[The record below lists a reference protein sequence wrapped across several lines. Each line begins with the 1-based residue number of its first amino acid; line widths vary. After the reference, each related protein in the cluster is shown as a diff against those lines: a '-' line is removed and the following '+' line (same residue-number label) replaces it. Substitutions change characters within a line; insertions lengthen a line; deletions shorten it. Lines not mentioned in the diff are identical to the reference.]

1 MEVITRPFHLVL
13 HVIGL
18 QFGAIFLDQ
27 SSVMDSERTAI
38 ETWCVTA
45 LGLYSLDQWSA
56 VEAAPVEK
64 L

>member
-13 HVIGL
+13 HLIGL

-27 SSVMDSERTAI
+27 SSVMDSERTVI
-38 ETWCVTA
+38 ETCVTA

>member
-1 MEVITRPFHLVL
+1 MEVITRPFHLIL
-13 HVIGL
+13 HLTGL

-38 ETWCVTA
+38 ETCVTA

-64 L
+64 F

>member
-13 HVIGL
+13 HLIGL

-27 SSVMDSERTAI
+27 SSVMDSERTVI
-38 ETWCVTA
+38 ETCVTA

-64 L
+64 F

>member
-13 HVIGL
+13 HLIGL

-27 SSVMDSERTAI
+27 SSVMDSEITVI
-38 ETWCVTA
+38 ETCVTA

>member
-13 HVIGL
+13 HLIGL
-18 QFGAIFLDQ
+18 KFGASFLDQ
-27 SSVMDSERTAI
+27 SSVMDNERTAT
-38 ETWCVTA
+38 ETCVTA

-64 L
+64 F

>member
-13 HVIGL
+13 HLIGL
-18 QFGAIFLDQ
+18 KFGASFLDQ
-27 SSVMDSERTAI
+27 SSVMDSERTAK
-38 ETWCVTA
+38 ERCVTA

>member
-13 HVIGL
+13 HLIGL

-27 SSVMDSERTAI
+27 SSVMDSERTAT
-38 ETWCVTA
+38 ETRVTA

-64 L
+64 F